1 MDFLLK
7 TCLRIQ
13 YLQKV
18 LQTFLKTGNTRVCSE
33 ESDFKFI
40 KMAICPKLGVT
51 VYCYG
56 SSRWW
61 NGNQSSTWIIC
72 ANKLGETGTTI
83 GATKELPF
91 EHWSKK

>member
-1 MDFLLK
+1 MDFFLK

-18 LQTFLKTGNTRVCSE
+18 LRTFSKTGNTRVCSE
-33 ESDFKFI
+33 ESDFKFT
-40 KMAICPKLGVT
+40 KMVICPKPGGT

-61 NGNQSSTWIIC
+61 NGNWSSR
-72 ANKLGETGTTI
+72 
-83 GATKELPF
+83 
-91 EHWSKK
+91 

>member
-1 MDFLLK
+1 
-7 TCLRIQ
+7 
-13 YLQKV
+13 
-18 LQTFLKTGNTRVCSE
+18 
-33 ESDFKFI
+33 
-40 KMAICPKLGVT
+40 MAICPKPGVT

-61 NGNQSSTWIIC
+61 NDNLSSTWIIC